1 MDNTLWCIVFL
12 HLIWYIMVKRFNYT
26 GGDMLNTEL
35 VTYKEKCTNEHAR
48 SNQYDSHYFWS
59 NVWNW
64 LFKHYI

>member
-35 VTYKEKCTNEHAR
+35 VTYKEKM
-48 SNQYDSHYFWS
+48 Y
-59 NVWNW
+59 
-64 LFKHYI
+64 K